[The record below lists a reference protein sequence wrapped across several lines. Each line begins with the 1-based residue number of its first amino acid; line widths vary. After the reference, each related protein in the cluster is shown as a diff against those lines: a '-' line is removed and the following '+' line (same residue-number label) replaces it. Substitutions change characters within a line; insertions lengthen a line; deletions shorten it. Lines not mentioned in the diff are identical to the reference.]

1 MDETAFLD
9 IVSGRKIGSG
19 ASCLRGGLAVL
30 SVGYGLAIRAR
41 NAAFDIGLKRSH
53 AATVPVISV
62 GNLTTGGTGKTP
74 VVGFLA
80 NWFHEQGVKAAL
92 LSRGYRSLDGHEND
106 EKLVLDQL
114 CPHTPHVQNPDRV
127 AGAKQAV
134 TEHGAELILLD
145 DGFQHRRLKRDL
157 DIVLVDALN
166 PWGYNRLLPR
176 GLLREP
182 ISGLKRADLVI
193 ITRADQCSADEKQA
207 IIKRIHQTRDN
218 DEHVEVAFKPQGLV
232 DANGNTCGFDSL
244 TGTQVAA
251 FCGIGNPA
259 GFRSTLTSAGLQ
271 VPDDA
276 FQAFPDHHHYTAADL
291 TRLADLAKQQ
301 AATACVTTL
310 KDLVKIRQTNLEGLP
325 LWAVEI
331 GVEVLQGASLLGEC
345 LGNVR
350 QSLTKASRASDGPGP
365 SHPC

>member
-1 MDETAFLD
+1 VDEATFLD
-9 IVSGRKIGSG
+9 IVSGRQNGIG
-19 ASCLRGGLAVL
+19 ASCLRGGLAAM
-30 SVGYGLAIRAR
+30 SVGYGIAIRAR
-41 NAAFDIGLKRSH
+41 NAAFDIGLRKSH

-80 NWFHEQGVKAAL
+80 NWFHERGVKATL

-134 TEHGAELILLD
+134 TEHAAELILLD

-166 PWGYNRLLPR
+166 PWGHGRLLPR

-207 IIKRIHQTRDN
+207 IINRIHQTRGN
-218 DEHVEVAFKPQGLV
+218 DEHVEIAFKPEGLI

-244 TGTQVAA
+244 AGTQVAA

-259 GFRSTLTSAGLQ
+259 GFRSTLTTAGLQ
-271 VPDDA
+271 VFDDA
-276 FQAFPDHHHYTAADL
+276 FQTFPDHHHYTAADL
-291 TRLADLAKQQ
+291 TRLADVAKQQ

-310 KDLVKIRQTNLEGLP
+310 KDLVKIRETELAGIP
-325 LWAVEI
+325 LWAVGI
-331 GVEVLQGASLLGEC
+331 GVEVLQGASQLEKHLDR
-345 LGNVR
+345 LR
-350 QSLTKASRASDGPGP
+350 S
-365 SHPC
+365 